1 MLSGFIA
8 RYHSADG
15 GSSGTNNQQQQNA
28 GTDSGSENWQLP
40 PAAASSFQRALEQ
53 RYNQDAMLFAQRLY
67 DENHTLRRRVDELR
81 GRVPAEGATVLTSD
95 DAKLWTEYKALGVPA
110 DVKQQIAQGQTAIT
124 ERDTLSRDKTIRE
137 AADATGY
144 KPSVLTTLAEK
155 DKLAVSVRESNG
167 TREAVVTIEGQQPI
181 PLTAYAEQHWA
192 DFLPALQ
199 STQPQPQ
206 ASGTKMIPQTAGGKK
221 PELDMVSAFIKQA
234 QEQRDSA
241 PNPLKRG

>member
-1 MLSGFIA
+1 MLINFLP
-8 RYHSADG
+8 RYCDPDTGG
-15 GSSGTNNQQQQNA
+15 GSGGGNDDSRVGDAFQRRLDRTNNDGLLLA
-28 GTDSGSENWQLP
+28 RELYSENYRERESNRRL
-40 PAAASSFQRALEQ
+40 REQ
-53 RYNQDAMLFAQRLY
+53 V
-67 DENHTLRRRVDELR
+67 TELQ
-81 GRVPAEGATVLTSD
+81 GRVPAEGTHVLTGD
-95 DAKLWTEYKALGVPA
+95 DVARWQAYTQLGQPTEL
-110 DVKQQIAQGQTAIT
+110 QQRIEQGQTAIA
-124 ERDTLSRDKTIRE
+124 ERDSLSRDKTIRE

-181 PLTAYAEQHWA
+181 LLTAYAEQHWA

-199 STQPQPQ
+199 STQPQQQ
-206 ASGTKMIPQTAGGKK
+206 ASGTRMIPQTAGGKK